1 MQQLVIDRF
10 EGKFA
15 ICENADQRYFA
26 IETQELPEGAKEGS
40 VLEISGE
47 GNFPSIRRKRSDAG
61 RLLLSSRKK
70 PLTDKR
76 M

>member
-47 GNFPSIRRKRSDAG
+47 GELSLYQEETERRRQAAALKQ
-61 RLLLSSRKK
+61 KK
-70 PLTDKR
+70 AFDR
-76 M
+76 

>member
-26 IETQELPEGAKEGS
+26 IETQELPERGQ
-40 VLEISGE
+40 
-47 GNFPSIRRKRSDAG
+47 G
-61 RLLLSSRKK
+61 RFR
-70 PLTDKR
+70 PGDFR
-76 M
+76 

>member
-26 IETQELPEGAKEGS
+26 IETQELPEGAKEVPS
-40 VLEISGE
+40 WRFQVR

>member
-26 IETQELPEGAKEGS
+26 IETQELPEGPKKVPSWRFQVRGTFPQ
-40 VLEISGE
+40 SG
-47 GNFPSIRRKRSDAG
+47 GNGATPAG
-61 RLLLSSRKK
+61 CCSQAEKSL
-70 PLTDKR
+70 
-76 M
+76 